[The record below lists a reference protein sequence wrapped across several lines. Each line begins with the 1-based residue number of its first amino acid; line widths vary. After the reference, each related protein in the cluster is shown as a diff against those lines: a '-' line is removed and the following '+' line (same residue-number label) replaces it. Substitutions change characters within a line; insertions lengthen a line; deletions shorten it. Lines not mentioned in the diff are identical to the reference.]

1 MAEPLPASSVPPAE
15 VSGSLVLYTNIIY
28 GLHALT
34 VVIAVVGSAG
44 IGSVFVE
51 GFPSVIAVI
60 MNYARRSAV
69 RGTLLESH
77 FRWQIRTFWYA
88 VLAGIVIGGGS
99 FLLLWVG
106 VTTFVVAL
114 LGLGVWIIYRVV
126 RGWFSLRDRRAM
138 YS

>member
-1 MAEPLPASSVPPAE
+1 MAETLPANNVPPAD

-106 VTTFVVAL
+106 VATFVVAL

>member
-1 MAEPLPASSVPPAE
+1 MAEPLPASSVPPSE
-15 VSGSLVLYTNIIY
+15 VRGSLVLYTNIIY

-34 VVIAVVGSAG
+34 VVIAVVGSASVR
-44 IGSVFVE
+44 SVFVE
-51 GFPSVIAVI
+51 GIPSVVALV

-77 FRWQIRTFWYA
+77 FRWQIQTFWYA
-88 VLAGIVIGGGS
+88 VLAGIVIGAGS

-106 VTTFVVAL
+106 VATFVVAL